1 MTLKLLIYLLK
12 KMKVNVMKK
21 LVINIDTGKED
32 TDKQIADLLKVKTD
46 EWFSEFFGV
55 KIKIE

>member
-1 MTLKLLIYLLK
+1 
-12 KMKVNVMKK
+12 MKK

-32 TDKQIADLLKVKTD
+32 TDKQIADILKVKTD

-55 KIKIE
+55 RVKVE